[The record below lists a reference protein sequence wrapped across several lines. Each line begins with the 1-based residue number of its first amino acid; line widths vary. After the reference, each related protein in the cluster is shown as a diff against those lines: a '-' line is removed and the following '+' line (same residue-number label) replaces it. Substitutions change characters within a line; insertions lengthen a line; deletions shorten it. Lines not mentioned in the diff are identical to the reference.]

1 MNLFGGLELPPDRSY
16 PNYDTFFNAF
26 VSTFNVLNLENWNMQ
41 MYAVMSVQHA
51 ASCVYFLLWI
61 VAGKYTLLS
70 LFLAV
75 SGTEG
80 FAS

>member
-1 MNLFGGLELPPDRSY
+1 MFTIVGMNLFGGLELPPDRSY

-41 MYAVMSVQHA
+41 M
-51 ASCVYFLLWI
+51 LLWI